1 MQKTKR
7 KRQKAR
13 SILWQKTR
21 SMIFLLMRSCKSPR
35 ARGAHQGAGRAR
47 RARSAGK
54 QKKAKG
60 EADDASDLANQA
72 LDEATDAE
80 NMANEADEKAVE
92 EDMEEEM
99 TPEVD
104 PLPQDE
110 AAAVGDPH
118 MTLSTGDSQDLC
130 CSGAVCKP
138 CSSALLQ
145 RGGKPK
151 RGPSGCRT
159 GKKGKKC
166 RKAKK
171 AKKDAAAAKEL
182 ANQALL
188 ESQTAEDKAD
198 EAEQIVDAE
207 ESLEDS
213 EDTDDVADEAAAVG
227 DPHMTISTGDKLD
240 LCCDGGVCK
249 AC

>member
-1 MQKTKR
+1 MQKTSR
-7 KRQKAR
+7 KRQKTR
-13 SILWQKTR
+13 SILRQKSL
-21 SMIFLLMRSCKSPR
+21 SMICLIPSCKNPR
-35 ARGAHQGAGRAR
+35 ARGAHQGAGLAK

-54 QKKAKG
+54 QKRQKK
-60 EADDASDLANQA
+60 EADDASNL
-72 LDEATDAE
+72 
-80 NMANEADEKAVE
+80 ANEALEEASDAGSKADEADAKAE
-92 EDMEEEM
+92 EEEEM
-99 TPEVD
+99 MPEVD

-118 MTLSTGDSQDLC
+118 MTLSTGDKKDLC

-145 RGGKPK
+145 KPK
-151 RGPSGCRT
+151 GTKGRRPNGKCRA
-159 GKKGKKC
+159 GKAGKKC
-166 RKAKK
+166 RRCKK
-171 AKKDAAAAKEL
+171 AKQDAADASEL

-198 EAEQIVDAE
+198 EATQIVDTEDA
-207 ESLEDS
+207 LEDQ
-213 EDTDDVADEAAAVG
+213 EDADDVADEAAAVG

>member
-1 MQKTKR
+1 VTAKICAAQV
-7 KRQKAR
+7 QSVNLAA
-13 SILWQKTR
+13 L
-21 SMIFLLMRSCKSPR
+21 RSCNAEASP
-35 ARGAHQGAGRAR
+35 RGAHQGAGRAR

-54 QKKAKG
+54 LRRQ
-60 EADDASDLANQA
+60 
-72 LDEATDAE
+72 
-80 NMANEADEKAVE
+80 
-92 EDMEEEM
+92 
-99 TPEVD
+99 
-104 PLPQDE
+104 
-110 AAAVGDPH
+110 
-118 MTLSTGDSQDLC
+118 
-130 CSGAVCKP
+130 
-138 CSSALLQ
+138 
-145 RGGKPK
+145 
-151 RGPSGCRT
+151 
-159 GKKGKKC
+159 
-166 RKAKK
+166 
-171 AKKDAAAAKEL
+171 KKDAAAAKEL